1 MTATRSLRKAPV
13 KAGAAGATK
22 GVNIALIAVF
32 AALIAAFALVPGFMI
47 GPVPFSMTIVIVL
60 LGPLVLGAWQGSLAA
75 LLYVAAGLFG
85 LPVFAG
91 GSSGVAVLL
100 GPTGGYLVGYVL
112 AALIAGPCAT
122 LVLRRVT
129 KGTAALVGLTLAAVA
144 GLLVLHAAGVAGLMI
159 NAAMTFS
166 GAFGTTIGFFG
177 LDLLKAVIAGIA
189 ALAIVRAFPRVRGRR
204 P

>member
-1 MTATRSLRKAPV
+1 MTATRSLRKAPA
-13 KAGAAGATK
+13 KAGATGAAK

-112 AALIAGPCAT
+112 AAFVAGPCAT

-144 GLLVLHAAGVAGLMI
+144 GLLALHAAGVAGLMI
-159 NAAMTFS
+159 NAGMSFS
-166 GAFGTTIGFFG
+166 GAIGTTVGFFG
-177 LDLLKAVIAGIA
+177 LDLLKAVFAGIA
-189 ALAIVRAFPRVRGRR
+189 ALAIVRAFPRVRVRR
-204 P
+204 S